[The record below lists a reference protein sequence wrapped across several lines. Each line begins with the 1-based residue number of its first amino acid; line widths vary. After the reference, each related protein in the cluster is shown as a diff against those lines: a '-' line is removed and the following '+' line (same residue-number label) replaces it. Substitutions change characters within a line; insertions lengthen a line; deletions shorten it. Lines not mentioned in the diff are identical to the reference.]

1 MVFSHLHVHTQYSL
15 LDGAADISGL
25 YKKAV
30 ADNMRGIAIT
40 DHGNMFGVFKFV
52 AEAGKYNKDNPD
64 TIKPIVGCEFYLV
77 ENRHKKQF
85 TRDEKDA
92 RFHQL
97 FLAKN
102 AEGYKNLVKLCSLGY
117 IEGLYGKYPRIDKEL
132 VLQYH
137 KGLIATTC
145 CLGASVPRM
154 ILKKGE
160 AEAEKEFKW
169 WLDLFGEDYYIEL
182 QRHDLPEQNTVNA
195 VLLRWAVKYNVK
207 VIASNDSH
215 YIDRED
221 NNAHDILL
229 CINTGEKQ
237 ATPSMK
243 EIADDDTFV
252 KGKRFAFPNDQFY
265 FKNTDEMSKLFND
278 VPQSIDNTNEIV
290 DKIELLKLKQDILLP
305 HFKIPEGFF
314 SQDEYLKHL
323 TMVGA
328 KKRYSDSLTP
338 EIEDR
343 INFELHT
350 VKTMGFA
357 GYFLI
362 VADFIKA
369 GRDIGVFVGPGRG
382 SAAGSVVAY
391 CTGITNID
399 PMKYNLLFERFLNPD
414 RKSMP
419 DIDTDFDDVGRQ
431 KVIDYVVEKYG
442 KNQVAQIVTYGTMA
456 AKMSI
461 KDVARVMDLPLAES
475 NMLAKLVPERP
486 GIELNRLIKAPMDG
500 EKSLK
505 TKEGL
510 NSDDLEDVKKLRKIY
525 EGTDLQARVLKEA
538 VILEGSVRN
547 TGIHAAGIII
557 APKDLTEIIP
567 VYTSKET
574 ELLITQFDGK
584 VIEDSGVIKMDFLGL
599 KTLTIIRDA
608 LKLINQNHGIEIDID
623 TIPLDDKKT
632 LELYQR
638 GETNGTFQFE
648 SAGMQKYLKD
658 LKPDKFEDLIAMNA
672 LYRPGPL
679 EYIPNFVKRKNGL
692 EKVTYDLPV
701 MEEILKETYGITVYQ
716 EQVMLLSQKLAG
728 FTKGDADVLR
738 KAMGKKDKATLDKM
752 KSKFIDGIRNNKLDE
767 KICEKVWT
775 DWEAFAQYAFNKSH
789 STCYAFVAFQTAYLK
804 AHYPAEYMSAVLTH
818 NLSNIDKITFFMEE
832 SKRMNIPVL
841 GPDVNESQYNFAV
854 NKKGEIRF
862 GLGAVKGVGESAVAA
877 IIDERTKNGGFKNI
891 FDLTQRITNR
901 SANKRCLESMAQAG
915 GFDCFEGI
923 HRAQYFAPDAKDQTS
938 GIDRAIRFGNN
949 MAIQQ
954 NSAQNSL
961 FGDAS
966 ISDVTTPSLAEC
978 EPWSNLELL
987 HKEKEVIGFYIS
999 GHPLDNFRFEMN
1011 QFCPNK
1017 ISQLKELEKYK
1028 DRDMVVGGM
1037 ITAVNHRVSKTGK
1050 PFGNFTIEDYGDS
1063 IELVL
1068 FGQDYVTFK
1077 QYLELGFFLRVI
1089 GKSQERYHQPGSI
1102 ELKVLSMELLSEL
1115 REKKLRS
1122 ITVHLQ
1128 LNELS
1133 DTFVKNLITA
1143 VKENSKLHHRH
1154 CDLHVNVF
1162 DKEENIFIK
1171 MPSRKFRVNPDN
1183 AFIDSLNNMPEV
1195 MEVKYN
1201 EN

>member
-1 MVFSHLHVHTQYSL
+1 
-15 LDGAADISGL
+15 
-25 YKKAV
+25 
-30 ADNMRGIAIT
+30 
-40 DHGNMFGVFKFV
+40 
-52 AEAGKYNKDNPD
+52 
-64 TIKPIVGCEFYLV
+64 
-77 ENRHKKQF
+77 
-85 TRDEKDA
+85 
-92 RFHQL
+92 
-97 FLAKN
+97 
-102 AEGYKNLVKLCSLGY
+102 
-117 IEGLYGKYPRIDKEL
+117 
-132 VLQYH
+132 
-137 KGLIATTC
+137 
-145 CLGASVPRM
+145 
-154 ILKKGE
+154 
-160 AEAEKEFKW
+160 
-169 WLDLFGEDYYIEL
+169 
-182 QRHDLPEQNTVNA
+182 
-195 VLLRWAVKYNVK
+195 
-207 VIASNDSH
+207 
-215 YIDRED
+215 
-221 NNAHDILL
+221 
-229 CINTGEKQ
+229 
-237 ATPSMK
+237 
-243 EIADDDTFV
+243 
-252 KGKRFAFPNDQFY
+252 
-265 FKNTDEMSKLFND
+265 
-278 VPQSIDNTNEIV
+278 
-290 DKIELLKLKQDILLP
+290 
-305 HFKIPEGFF
+305 
-314 SQDEYLKHL
+314 
-323 TMVGA
+323 
-328 KKRYSDSLTP
+328 
-338 EIEDR
+338 
-343 INFELHT
+343 
-350 VKTMGFA
+350 
-357 GYFLI
+357 
-362 VADFIKA
+362 
-369 GRDIGVFVGPGRG
+369 
-382 SAAGSVVAY
+382 
-391 CTGITNID
+391 
-399 PMKYNLLFERFLNPD
+399 
-414 RKSMP
+414 
-419 DIDTDFDDVGRQ
+419 
-431 KVIDYVVEKYG
+431 
-442 KNQVAQIVTYGTMA
+442 
-456 AKMSI
+456 
-461 KDVARVMDLPLAES
+461 
-475 NMLAKLVPERP
+475 
-486 GIELNRLIKAPMDG
+486 
-500 EKSLK
+500 
-505 TKEGL
+505 
-510 NSDDLEDVKKLRKIY
+510 
-525 EGTDLQARVLKEA
+525 
-538 VILEGSVRN
+538 
-547 TGIHAAGIII
+547 
-557 APKDLTEIIP
+557 
-567 VYTSKET
+567 
-574 ELLITQFDGK
+574 
-584 VIEDSGVIKMDFLGL
+584 
-599 KTLTIIRDA
+599 
-608 LKLINQNHGIEIDID
+608 
-623 TIPLDDKKT
+623 
-632 LELYQR
+632 
-638 GETNGTFQFE
+638 
-648 SAGMQKYLKD
+648 
-658 LKPDKFEDLIAMNA
+658 
-672 LYRPGPL
+672 
-679 EYIPNFVKRKNGL
+679 
-692 EKVTYDLPV
+692 
-701 MEEILKETYGITVYQ
+701 
-716 EQVMLLSQKLAG
+716 
-728 FTKGDADVLR
+728 
-738 KAMGKKDKATLDKM
+738 
-752 KSKFIDGIRNNKLDE
+752 
-767 KICEKVWT
+767 
-775 DWEAFAQYAFNKSH
+775 
-789 STCYAFVAFQTAYLK
+789 
-804 AHYPAEYMSAVLTH
+804 MSAVLTH